1 MGKLKQVY
9 NKFIET
15 YFHDKKRRMIGW
27 TVLFFAVLLVI
38 LSSHFVPARTSWEV
52 GRVSTQDVQADRY
65 LTFVDEE
72 GTLDRQQEALE
83 SFQDIYKI
91 DLEKFN
97 SITITDISDSFAELE
112 KIAVATQSQEELTTV
127 EKIALLHDAFA
138 FTMSADEWA
147 ALANLS
153 EADIQWLYER
163 GIDYAINVMSK
174 GVAQAD
180 LEDAREK
187 IAQSIS
193 NDKYITG
200 AEEKFLQAV
209 IQDVNLYPTYVLD
222 AEATAEKKSE
232 ILATVEPEK
241 ITVQKGELVVRKG
254 EILTERQST
263 ILQQLGYS
271 QSASP
276 VVVVLG
282 IAIMIAM
289 LMLMVRAFMMHFT
302 PKIYRDEKQ
311 IVLLMLLIAG
321 TLFLYD
327 LFLSLTLSSIAER
340 AAQVGYLIP
349 VAMGTMM
356 ITILL
361 DVRLGLVANIIL
373 AIFVGLYTDSPSFA
387 VVALTG
393 GLVGS
398 LGVATLGQRSDISR
412 TALSI
417 SATNAC
423 LIVALGLI
431 QNQTPDVIAFGVLFG
446 VFNGL
451 ISSIFTMG
459 LLPYLENIF
468 GITTS
473 IKLLELANPNQPLLK
488 KLMTEAPGTYHH
500 CIMVG
505 NLGEAAADAIGA
517 NGLEVRLG
525 AYYHDIGKLKRPY
538 FFAENQF
545 SGNNPH
551 NSMTPQLSTLIITS
565 HVKDGIEMAKEA
577 KLPPI
582 IVQMIAQ
589 HHGDSLVS
597 FFYAKAKETDPQAKE
612 RDYRYEQP
620 KPQTKEA
627 AILMLA
633 DTVEAAVRSKKN
645 ATPGQI
651 EGFIRTLI
659 KGKLNDG
666 QFDECELTFRDL
678 DLIATAFTR
687 VINGIYHKRIEYPPQ
702 ANELLKLQEGQAAA
716 ALKTEQA
723 DKAETDGSGHSDHK
737 EETVKHEARDSK
749 EIKDV
754 KEHKE
759 SHKESNDRKD
769 GTENQ

>member
-9 NKFIET
+9 TGIIER
-15 YFHDKKRRMIGW
+15 YFYTKRRRMIAW
-27 TVLFFAVLLVI
+27 TALFFFAMLLI
-38 LSSHFVPARTSWEV
+38 LSSHFVPARTNWEV

-65 LTFVDEE
+65 LTFVDEQ
-72 GTLDRQQEALE
+72 GTLDRQQEALKNL
-83 SFQDIYKI
+83 QDIYKI

-97 SITITDISDSFAELE
+97 SITITDISDSFAKLE
-112 KIAVATQSQEELTTV
+112 EIAVTKDTEQDDTTVDKIAR
-127 EKIALLHDAFA
+127 LHQAFD
-138 FTMSADEWA
+138 FTLGADEWA
-147 ALANLS
+147 SLANLS

-174 GVAQAD
+174 GVAQEE
-180 LEDAREK
+180 LESARAK

-209 IQDVNLYPTYVLD
+209 IQQVNLYPTYVLD
-222 AEATAEKKSE
+222 AEATAAKKSE

-254 EILTERQST
+254 EILTERQSI

-276 VVVVLG
+276 GMVVLG
-282 IAIMIAM
+282 IAILVAI
-289 LMLMVRAFMMHFT
+289 LMLVVRAFMVYFT
-302 PKIYRDEKQ
+302 PKVYRDEKQ
-311 IVLLMLLIAG
+311 VVLLMLLTVA
-321 TLFLYD
+321 TLFTYD
-327 LFLSLTLSSIAER
+327 LFLSLTLSSITER
-340 AAQVGYLIP
+340 ASQVGYLIP
-349 VAMGTMM
+349 VAMGTML

-361 DVRLGLVANIIL
+361 DMRLGIMIDLIF
-373 AIFVGLYTDSPSFA
+373 AIFVGLYTESSPFA
-387 VVALTG
+387 IVALIG

-398 LGVATLGQRSDISR
+398 LGVASLGQRSDISR
-412 TALSI
+412 AALGI
-417 SATNAC
+417 SAINAC
-423 LIVALGLI
+423 LIIALGML
-431 QNQTPDVIAFGVLFG
+431 QNQTADVVAFGVVFG

-459 LLPYLENIF
+459 ILPYLENIF

-473 IKLLELANPNQPLLK
+473 IKLLELANPSQPLLK
-488 KLMTEAPGTYHH
+488 RLMTEAPGTYHH

-538 FFAENQF
+538 FFSENQF

-551 NSMTPQLSTLIITS
+551 DNITPQLSTLIITS

-582 IVQMIAQ
+582 IIQMIAQ

-597 FFYAKAKETDPQAKE
+597 YFYAKAKEADPETKE
-612 RDYRYEQP
+612 RDFRYEQP

-627 AILMLA
+627 AILMMA

-659 KGKLNDG
+659 KNKLNDG

-678 DLIATAFTR
+678 DQIATAFTR

-702 ANELLKLQEGQAAA
+702 AKIVPQLQGG
-716 ALKTEQA
+716 K
-723 DKAETDGSGHSDHK
+723 ETP
-737 EETVKHEARDSK
+737 
-749 EIKDV
+749 
-754 KEHKE
+754 
-759 SHKESNDRKD
+759 
-769 GTENQ
+769 

>member
-1 MGKLKQVY
+1 MAKLKYVY
-9 NKFIET
+9 NSIIEK
-15 YFHDKKRRMIGW
+15 YFYNPKRRMAAW
-27 TVLFFAVLLVI
+27 TALFFAVLLLI
-38 LSSHFVPARTSWEV
+38 LSCHFVPDRTSWEV

-97 SITITDISDSFAELE
+97 SITITDISDSFATLQ
-112 KIAVATQSQEELTTV
+112 KIAVETSEQEMTTAD
-127 EKIALLHDAFA
+127 KIALLHDAFA
-138 FTMSADEWA
+138 YTLEADEWA
-147 ALANLS
+147 TLANLS

-180 LEDAREK
+180 LESARAK

-193 NDKYITG
+193 KDKYITG

-209 IQDVNLYPTYVLD
+209 IEDVNLYPTYVLD
-222 AEATAEKKSE
+222 AEATAARKSE

-254 EILTERQST
+254 EVLTERQAA
-263 ILQQLGYS
+263 ILHQLGYN

-276 VVVVLG
+276 AVVVLG
-282 IAIMIAM
+282 LAILIAM
-289 LMLMVRAFMMHFT
+289 MIVVLRAFMMHFT
-302 PKIYRDEKQ
+302 PKVYRDEKQ
-311 IVLLMLLIAG
+311 ILLLMLLITA
-321 TLFLYD
+321 TISMYD
-327 LFLSLTLSSIAER
+327 LFLSLSLSSMADR

-349 VAMGTMM
+349 VAMGTML

-361 DVRLGLVANIIL
+361 DVRLGLVADIIL
-373 AIFVGLYTDSPSFA
+373 AIFVGLYTESPSFA

-412 TALSI
+412 AALSI
-417 SATNAC
+417 SASNAC
-423 LIVALGLI
+423 VIIALGMV
-431 QNQTPDVIAFGVLFG
+431 QNQALDVIAFGVVFG
-446 VFNGL
+446 VSNGL
-451 ISSIFTMG
+451 IASIFTMG
-459 LLPYLENIF
+459 ILPYLENLF

-488 KLMTEAPGTYHH
+488 RLMTEAPGTYHH

-545 SGNNPH
+545 TGNNPH
-551 NSMTPQLSTLIITS
+551 NSMMPHLSTLIITS

-582 IVQMIAQ
+582 IIQMIAQ

-597 FFYAKAKETDPQAKE
+597 FFYSKAKEIDPEAKE

-627 AILMLA
+627 AILMMA
-633 DTVEAAVRSKKN
+633 DTVEAAVRSRKN

-659 KGKLNDG
+659 KNKLNDG

-687 VINGIYHKRIEYPPQ
+687 VINGIYHKRIEYPQQ
-702 ANELLKLQEGQAAA
+702 AVEMLKLQEGQEK
-716 ALKTEQA
+716 L
-723 DKAETDGSGHSDHK
+723 
-737 EETVKHEARDSK
+737 
-749 EIKDV
+749 
-754 KEHKE
+754 
-759 SHKESNDRKD
+759 
-769 GTENQ
+769 

>member
-1 MGKLKQVY
+1 MGKLNQMY
-9 NKFIET
+9 QNIINK
-15 YFHDKKRRMIGW
+15 YFHSQRRRMLAW
-27 TVLFFAVLLVI
+27 TVLFFAALLLI

-65 LTFVDEE
+65 LTFVDEQ

-97 SITITDISDSFAELE
+97 SITITDISDSFAKLE
-112 KIAVATQSQEELTTV
+112 EIAASSRNQEEVTTV
-127 EKIALLHDAFA
+127 DKIALLHDAFA
-138 FTMSADEWA
+138 FTLGADEWA

-163 GIDYAINVMSK
+163 GIDYTINVMSK
-174 GVAQAD
+174 GVALSD
-180 LEDAREK
+180 LEGAREK

-209 IQDVNLYPTYVLD
+209 IEDVNLYPTYVLD
-222 AEATAEKKSE
+222 VEATAEKKSE

-254 EILTERQST
+254 EILTERQAT

-276 VVVVLG
+276 AMVVLG
-282 IAIMIAM
+282 LAILVAIMM
-289 LMLMVRAFMMHFT
+289 LVVRAFMMHFT

-311 IVLLMLLIAG
+311 IVLMMLLTTATI
-321 TLFLYD
+321 FLYD
-327 LFLSLTLSSIAER
+327 MFLSLTLSSIAER

-349 VAMGTMM
+349 VAMGTML

-361 DVRLGLVANIIL
+361 DVRLGLVIDIIL
-373 AIFVGLYTDSPSFA
+373 AIFVGMYTENSAFA
-387 VVALTG
+387 VVALIG
-393 GLVGS
+393 GLTGS

-417 SATNAC
+417 SAVNAC
-423 LIVALGLI
+423 LIIGLGMI
-431 QNQTPDVIAFGVLFG
+431 QNQTPDVIAFGVVFG

-459 LLPYLENIF
+459 VLPYLENIF

-551 NSMTPQLSTLIITS
+551 NNMTPQLSTLIITS

-582 IVQMIAQ
+582 IIQMIAQ

-597 FFYAKAKETDPQAKE
+597 FFYAKAKEADSQAKE

-627 AILMLA
+627 AILMMA

-678 DLIATAFTR
+678 ELIAEAFAR

-702 ANELLKLQEGQAAA
+702 ANELLKLQEGQ
-716 ALKTEQA
+716 
-723 DKAETDGSGHSDHK
+723 GNH
-737 EETVKHEARDSK
+737 DSHHN
-749 EIKDV
+749 E
-754 KEHKE
+754 
-759 SHKESNDRKD
+759 
-769 GTENQ
+769 

>member
-1 MGKLKQVY
+1 MGRLNQVY
-9 NKFIET
+9 KNIIDK
-15 YFHDKKRRMIGW
+15 YFYSQKRRMIAW
-27 TVLFFAVLLVI
+27 TALFFAALLLI

-65 LTFVDEE
+65 LTFVDVE
-72 GTLDRQQEALE
+72 GTLDRQQEALK

-97 SITITDISDSFAELE
+97 SITITDISDSFATLE
-112 KIAVATQSQEELTTV
+112 EIAASSRNQEEVTTV
-127 EKIALLHDAFA
+127 DKIALLHDAFA
-138 FTMSADEWA
+138 FTLGADEWA

-163 GIDYAINVMSK
+163 GIDYTINVMSK
-174 GVAQAD
+174 GVALAD
-180 LEDAREK
+180 LESAREK

-209 IQDVNLYPTYVLD
+209 IEDVNLYPTYVLD

-254 EILTERQST
+254 EILTERQAT

-276 VVVVLG
+276 SVVVLG
-282 IAIMIAM
+282 LAILIAM
-289 LMLMVRAFMMHFT
+289 MMLVVRAFMMHFT

-311 IVLLMLLIAG
+311 IVLMMLLTTATI
-321 TLFLYD
+321 FLYD
-327 LFLSLTLSSIAER
+327 MFLSLTLSSIAER

-349 VAMGTMM
+349 VAMGTML

-361 DVRLGLVANIIL
+361 DVRLGLVIDIIL
-373 AIFVGLYTDSPSFA
+373 AIFVGMYTENSAFA
-387 VVALTG
+387 VVALIG
-393 GLVGS
+393 GLTGS

-417 SATNAC
+417 SAVNAC
-423 LIVALGLI
+423 LIIGLGMI
-431 QNQTPDVIAFGVLFG
+431 QSQSPDVIIFGVIFG

-459 LLPYLENIF
+459 VLPYLENIF

-473 IKLLELANPNQPLLK
+473 IKLLELANPSQPLLK

-505 NLGEAAADAIGA
+505 NLGEAAAEAIGA

-551 NSMTPQLSTLIITS
+551 NNMTPQLSTLIITS

-582 IVQMIAQ
+582 IIQMIAQ

-597 FFYAKAKETDPQAKE
+597 FFYSKAKETDPQAKE

-627 AILMLA
+627 AILMMA

-678 DLIATAFTR
+678 ELIAEAFAR

-702 ANELLKLQEGQAAA
+702 ANELLKLQEGQ
-716 ALKTEQA
+716 
-723 DKAETDGSGHSDHK
+723 GNH
-737 EETVKHEARDSK
+737 DSHHN
-749 EIKDV
+749 E
-754 KEHKE
+754 
-759 SHKESNDRKD
+759 
-769 GTENQ
+769 

>member
-1 MGKLKQVY
+1 MAKLKYVY
-9 NKFIET
+9 NSIIEK
-15 YFHDKKRRMIGW
+15 YFYNPKRRMAAW
-27 TVLFFAVLLVI
+27 TALFFAVLLLI
-38 LSSHFVPARTSWEV
+38 LSCHFVPDRTSWEV

-97 SITITDISDSFAELE
+97 SITITDISDSFATLQ
-112 KIAVATQSQEELTTV
+112 KIAVETSEQEMTTV
-127 EKIALLHDAFA
+127 DKIALLHDAFA
-138 FTMSADEWA
+138 YTLEADEWA
-147 ALANLS
+147 TLANLS

-180 LEDAREK
+180 LENARAK

-193 NDKYITG
+193 KDKYITG

-209 IQDVNLYPTYVLD
+209 IEDVNLYPTYVLD
-222 AEATAEKKSE
+222 AEATAARKSE

-254 EILTERQST
+254 EVLTERQAA
-263 ILQQLGYS
+263 ILHQLGYN

-276 VVVVLG
+276 AVVVLG
-282 IAIMIAM
+282 LAILIAM
-289 LMLMVRAFMMHFT
+289 MIVVLRAFMMHFT
-302 PKIYRDEKQ
+302 PKVYRDEKQ
-311 IVLLMLLIAG
+311 ILLLMLLITA
-321 TLFLYD
+321 TISMYD
-327 LFLSLTLSSIAER
+327 LFLSLTLSSMADR

-349 VAMGTMM
+349 VAMGTML

-361 DVRLGLVANIIL
+361 DVRLGLVADIIL
-373 AIFVGLYTDSPSFA
+373 AIFVGLYTESPSFA

-412 TALSI
+412 AALSI
-417 SATNAC
+417 SASNAC
-423 LIVALGLI
+423 VIIALGMV
-431 QNQTPDVIAFGVLFG
+431 QNQALDVIAFGVVFG
-446 VFNGL
+446 VSNGL
-451 ISSIFTMG
+451 IASIFTMG
-459 LLPYLENIF
+459 ILPYLENLF

-488 KLMTEAPGTYHH
+488 RLMTEAPGTYHH

-545 SGNNPH
+545 TGNNPH
-551 NSMTPQLSTLIITS
+551 NSMMPHLSTLIITS

-582 IVQMIAQ
+582 IIQMIAQ

-597 FFYAKAKETDPQAKE
+597 FFYSKAKEIDPEAKE

-627 AILMLA
+627 AILMMA
-633 DTVEAAVRSKKN
+633 DTVEAAVRSRKN

-659 KGKLNDG
+659 KNKLNDG

-687 VINGIYHKRIEYPPQ
+687 VINGIYHKRIEYPQQ
-702 ANELLKLQEGQAAA
+702 AVEMLKLQEGQEK
-716 ALKTEQA
+716 L
-723 DKAETDGSGHSDHK
+723 
-737 EETVKHEARDSK
+737 
-749 EIKDV
+749 
-754 KEHKE
+754 
-759 SHKESNDRKD
+759 
-769 GTENQ
+769 

>member
-9 NKFIET
+9 TGIIER
-15 YFHDKKRRMIGW
+15 YFYTKRRRMIAW
-27 TVLFFAVLLVI
+27 TALFFFAMLLI
-38 LSSHFVPARTSWEV
+38 LSSHFVPARTNWEV

-65 LTFVDEE
+65 LTFVDEQ
-72 GTLDRQQEALE
+72 GTLDRQQEALKNL
-83 SFQDIYKI
+83 QDIYKI

-97 SITITDISDSFAELE
+97 SITITDISDSFAKLE
-112 KIAVATQSQEELTTV
+112 EIAVTKDTEQDDTTVDKIAR
-127 EKIALLHDAFA
+127 LHQAFD
-138 FTMSADEWA
+138 FTLGADEWA
-147 ALANLS
+147 SLANLS

-174 GVAQAD
+174 GVAQEE
-180 LEDAREK
+180 LESARAK

-209 IQDVNLYPTYVLD
+209 IQQVNLYPTYVLD
-222 AEATAEKKSE
+222 AEATAAKKSE

-254 EILTERQST
+254 EILTERQSI

-276 VVVVLG
+276 GMVVLG
-282 IAIMIAM
+282 IAILVAI
-289 LMLMVRAFMMHFT
+289 LMLVVRAFMVYFT
-302 PKIYRDEKQ
+302 PKVYRDEKQ
-311 IVLLMLLIAG
+311 VVLLMLLTVA
-321 TLFLYD
+321 TLFTYD
-327 LFLSLTLSSIAER
+327 LFLSLTLSSITER
-340 AAQVGYLIP
+340 ASQVGYLIP
-349 VAMGTMM
+349 VAMGTML

-361 DVRLGLVANIIL
+361 DMRLGIMIDLIF
-373 AIFVGLYTDSPSFA
+373 AIFVGLYTESSPFA
-387 VVALTG
+387 IVALIG

-398 LGVATLGQRSDISR
+398 LGVASLGQRSDISR
-412 TALSI
+412 AALGI
-417 SATNAC
+417 SAINAC
-423 LIVALGLI
+423 LIIALGML
-431 QNQTPDVIAFGVLFG
+431 QNQTADVVAFGVVFG

-459 LLPYLENIF
+459 ILPYLENIF

-473 IKLLELANPNQPLLK
+473 IKLLELANPSQPLLK
-488 KLMTEAPGTYHH
+488 RLMTEAPGTYHH

-538 FFAENQF
+538 FFSENQF

-551 NSMTPQLSTLIITS
+551 DNITPQLSTLIITS

-582 IVQMIAQ
+582 IIQMIAQ

-597 FFYAKAKETDPQAKE
+597 YFYAKAREADPETKE
-612 RDYRYEQP
+612 RDFRYEQP

-627 AILMLA
+627 AILMMA

-659 KGKLNDG
+659 KNKLNDG

-678 DLIATAFTR
+678 DQIATAFTR

-702 ANELLKLQEGQAAA
+702 AKIVPQLQGG
-716 ALKTEQA
+716 K
-723 DKAETDGSGHSDHK
+723 ETP
-737 EETVKHEARDSK
+737 
-749 EIKDV
+749 
-754 KEHKE
+754 
-759 SHKESNDRKD
+759 
-769 GTENQ
+769 

>member
-1 MGKLKQVY
+1 MGNFKQFY
-9 NKFIET
+9 TGIIER
-15 YFHDKKRRMIGW
+15 YFHTKQRRMIAW
-27 TVLFFAVLLVI
+27 TALFFSAMLLI
-38 LSSHFVPARTSWEV
+38 LSSHFVPARTNWEV

-65 LTFVDEE
+65 LTFVDEQ
-72 GTLDRQQEALE
+72 GTLDRQQEALKNL
-83 SFQDIYKI
+83 QDIYKI

-97 SITITDISDSFAELE
+97 SITITDISNSFAKLE
-112 KIAVATQSQEELTTV
+112 QIAVTKDTEQDVTTV
-127 EKIALLHDAFA
+127 DKISKLHEAFD
-138 FTMSADEWA
+138 FTLGADEWA

-174 GVAQAD
+174 GVAQEE
-180 LEDAREK
+180 LEGARAK

-209 IQDVNLYPTYVLD
+209 IQQVNLYPTYVLD
-222 AEATAEKKSE
+222 AEATAAKKSE

-254 EILTERQST
+254 EILTDRQIV

-276 VVVVLG
+276 GMVVLG
-282 IAIMIAM
+282 IAILIAI
-289 LMLMVRAFMMHFT
+289 LMLVVRAFMVYFT
-302 PKIYRDEKQ
+302 PKVYRDEKQ
-311 IVLLMLLIAG
+311 VVLLMLLTVA
-321 TLFLYD
+321 TLFTYD

-340 AAQVGYLIP
+340 ASQVGYLIP
-349 VAMGTMM
+349 VAMGTML

-361 DVRLGLVANIIL
+361 DMRLGIMIDLIF
-373 AIFVGLYTDSPSFA
+373 AIFVGLYTESSPFA
-387 VVALTG
+387 VVALIG

-398 LGVATLGQRSDISR
+398 LGVASLGQRSDISR
-412 TALSI
+412 AALGI
-417 SATNAC
+417 SAINAC
-423 LIVALGLI
+423 LIIALGML
-431 QNQTPDVIAFGVLFG
+431 QNQTADVVAFGVVFG

-459 LLPYLENIF
+459 ILPYLENLF

-488 KLMTEAPGTYHH
+488 RLMTEAPGTYHH

-538 FFAENQF
+538 FFSENQF

-551 NSMTPQLSTLIITS
+551 DNITPQLSTLIITS

-582 IVQMIAQ
+582 IIQMIAQ
-589 HHGDSLVS
+589 HHGDSLVPY
-597 FFYAKAKETDPQAKE
+597 FYAKAKEADPETKE
-612 RDYRYEQP
+612 RDFRYEQP

-627 AILMLA
+627 AILMMA

-659 KGKLNDG
+659 KNKLNDG

-678 DLIATAFTR
+678 DQIATAFTR

-702 ANELLKLQEGQAAA
+702 AKVVPQLQGGR
-716 ALKTEQA
+716 
-723 DKAETDGSGHSDHK
+723 ETP
-737 EETVKHEARDSK
+737 
-749 EIKDV
+749 
-754 KEHKE
+754 
-759 SHKESNDRKD
+759 
-769 GTENQ
+769 

>member
-1 MGKLKQVY
+1 MGRLNQVY
-9 NKFIET
+9 KNIIDK
-15 YFHDKKRRMIGW
+15 YFYSQKRRMIAW
-27 TVLFFAVLLVI
+27 TALFFAALLLI

-72 GTLDRQQEALE
+72 GTLDRQQEALK

-97 SITITDISDSFAELE
+97 SITITDISDSFATLE
-112 KIAVATQSQEELTTV
+112 EIAASSRNQEEVTTV
-127 EKIALLHDAFA
+127 DKIALLHDAFA
-138 FTMSADEWA
+138 FTLGADEWA

-163 GIDYAINVMSK
+163 GIDYTINVMSK
-174 GVAQAD
+174 GVALAD
-180 LEDAREK
+180 LESAREK

-209 IQDVNLYPTYVLD
+209 IEDVNLYPTYVLD

-254 EILTERQST
+254 EILTERQAT

-276 VVVVLG
+276 SVVVLG
-282 IAIMIAM
+282 LAILIAM
-289 LMLMVRAFMMHFT
+289 MMLVVRAFMMHFT

-311 IVLLMLLIAG
+311 IVLMMLLTTATI
-321 TLFLYD
+321 FLYD
-327 LFLSLTLSSIAER
+327 MFLSLTLSSIAER

-349 VAMGTMM
+349 VAMGTML

-361 DVRLGLVANIIL
+361 DVRLGLVIDIIL
-373 AIFVGLYTDSPSFA
+373 AIFVGMYTENSAFA
-387 VVALTG
+387 VVALIG
-393 GLVGS
+393 GLTGS

-417 SATNAC
+417 SAVNAC
-423 LIVALGLI
+423 LIIGLGMI
-431 QNQTPDVIAFGVLFG
+431 QSQTPDVIIFGVIFG

-459 LLPYLENIF
+459 VLPYLENIF

-473 IKLLELANPNQPLLK
+473 IKLLELANPSQPLLK

-505 NLGEAAADAIGA
+505 NLGEAAAEAIGA

-551 NSMTPQLSTLIITS
+551 NNMTPQLSTLIITS

-582 IVQMIAQ
+582 IIQMIAQ

-597 FFYAKAKETDPQAKE
+597 FFYSKAKETDPQAKE

-627 AILMLA
+627 AILMMA

-678 DLIATAFTR
+678 ELIAEAFTR

-702 ANELLKLQEGQAAA
+702 ANELLKLQEGQ
-716 ALKTEQA
+716 
-723 DKAETDGSGHSDHK
+723 GNH
-737 EETVKHEARDSK
+737 DSHHN
-749 EIKDV
+749 E
-754 KEHKE
+754 
-759 SHKESNDRKD
+759 
-769 GTENQ
+769 

>member
-1 MGKLKQVY
+1 MGKLNQMYK
-9 NKFIET
+9 NIIDK
-15 YFHDKKRRMIGW
+15 YFQSQRRRMIAW
-27 TVLFFAVLLVI
+27 TALFFAALLLI
-38 LSSHFVPARTSWEV
+38 LSSHFVPVRTSWEV

-72 GTLDRQQEALE
+72 GTLDRQQEALK

-97 SITITDISDSFAELE
+97 SITITDISDSFATLEEIAELSR
-112 KIAVATQSQEELTTV
+112 SQEEVTTV
-127 EKIALLHDAFA
+127 DKIALLHDAFA
-138 FTMSADEWA
+138 FTLEADEWA
-147 ALANLS
+147 SLANLS

-163 GIDYAINVMSK
+163 GIDYTIDVMSK
-174 GVAQAD
+174 GVALAD
-180 LEDAREK
+180 LESAREK
-187 IAQSIS
+187 IAKSIS

-209 IQDVNLYPTYVLD
+209 IEDVNLYPTYVLD

-254 EILTERQST
+254 EILTERQAT

-276 VVVVLG
+276 VIVVFGLAIL
-282 IAIMIAM
+282 IAIMI
-289 LMLMVRAFMMHFT
+289 LVVRAFMMHFT

-311 IVLLMLLIAG
+311 LVLMMLLTTATI
-321 TLFLYD
+321 FLYD
-327 LFLSLTLSSIAER
+327 MFLSLTLSSIAER

-349 VAMGTMM
+349 VAMGTML

-361 DVRLGLVANIIL
+361 DVRLGLVIDIIL
-373 AIFVGLYTDSPSFA
+373 AIFVGMYTENSAFA
-387 VVALTG
+387 VVALIG
-393 GLVGS
+393 GLTGS

-417 SATNAC
+417 SEVNAC
-423 LIVALGLI
+423 LIIGLGMI
-431 QNQTPDVIAFGVLFG
+431 QSQPPDVFLFG
-446 VFNGL
+446 VVFGVSNGL

-459 LLPYLENIF
+459 VLPYLENIF

-473 IKLLELANPNQPLLK
+473 IKLLELANPSQPLLK

-505 NLGEAAADAIGA
+505 NLGEAAAEAIGA

-551 NSMTPQLSTLIITS
+551 NNMTPQLSTLIITS

-582 IVQMIAQ
+582 IIQMIAQ

-597 FFYAKAKETDPQAKE
+597 FFYSKAKETDPQAKE

-627 AILMLA
+627 AILMMA

-678 DLIATAFTR
+678 ELIAEAFTR

-702 ANELLKLQEGQAAA
+702 ANELLKLQEGQ
-716 ALKTEQA
+716 
-723 DKAETDGSGHSDHK
+723 GNH
-737 EETVKHEARDSK
+737 DSHHN
-749 EIKDV
+749 E
-754 KEHKE
+754 
-759 SHKESNDRKD
+759 
-769 GTENQ
+769 

>member
-1 MGKLKQVY
+1 MGRLNQVY
-9 NKFIET
+9 KNIIDK
-15 YFHDKKRRMIGW
+15 YFYSQKRRMIAW
-27 TVLFFAVLLVI
+27 TALFFAALLLI

-72 GTLDRQQEALE
+72 GTLDRQQEALK

-97 SITITDISDSFAELE
+97 SITITDISDSFATLE
-112 KIAVATQSQEELTTV
+112 EIAASSRNQEEVTTV
-127 EKIALLHDAFA
+127 DKIALLHDAFA
-138 FTMSADEWA
+138 FTLGADEWA

-163 GIDYAINVMSK
+163 GIDYTINVMSK
-174 GVAQAD
+174 GVALAD
-180 LEDAREK
+180 LESAREK

-209 IQDVNLYPTYVLD
+209 IEDVNLYPTYVLD

-254 EILTERQST
+254 EILTERQAT

-276 VVVVLG
+276 SVVVLG
-282 IAIMIAM
+282 LAILIAIMM
-289 LMLMVRAFMMHFT
+289 LVVRAFMMHFT

-311 IVLLMLLIAG
+311 IVLMMLLTTATI
-321 TLFLYD
+321 FLYD
-327 LFLSLTLSSIAER
+327 MFLSLTLSSIAER

-349 VAMGTMM
+349 VAMGTML

-361 DVRLGLVANIIL
+361 DVRLGLVIDIIL
-373 AIFVGLYTDSPSFA
+373 AIFVGMYTENSAFA
-387 VVALTG
+387 VVALIG
-393 GLVGS
+393 GLTGS

-417 SATNAC
+417 SAVNAC
-423 LIVALGLI
+423 LIIGLGMI
-431 QNQTPDVIAFGVLFG
+431 QSQSPDVIIFGVIFG

-459 LLPYLENIF
+459 VLPYLENIF

-473 IKLLELANPNQPLLK
+473 IKLLELANPSQPLLK

-505 NLGEAAADAIGA
+505 NLGEAAAEAIGA

-551 NSMTPQLSTLIITS
+551 NNMTPQLSTLIITS

-582 IVQMIAQ
+582 IIQMIAQ

-597 FFYAKAKETDPQAKE
+597 FFYSKAKETDPQAKE

-627 AILMLA
+627 AILMMA

-678 DLIATAFTR
+678 ELIAEAFTR

-702 ANELLKLQEGQAAA
+702 ANELLKLQEGQ
-716 ALKTEQA
+716 
-723 DKAETDGSGHSDHK
+723 GNH
-737 EETVKHEARDSK
+737 DSHHN
-749 EIKDV
+749 E
-754 KEHKE
+754 
-759 SHKESNDRKD
+759 
-769 GTENQ
+769 

>member
-1 MGKLKQVY
+1 MGRLNQVY
-9 NKFIET
+9 KNIIDK
-15 YFHDKKRRMIGW
+15 YFYSQKRRMIAW
-27 TVLFFAVLLVI
+27 TALFFAALLLI

-72 GTLDRQQEALE
+72 GTLDRQQEALK

-97 SITITDISDSFAELE
+97 SITITDISDSFATLE
-112 KIAVATQSQEELTTV
+112 EIAASSRNQEEVTTV
-127 EKIALLHDAFA
+127 DKIALLHDAFA
-138 FTMSADEWA
+138 FTLGADEWA

-163 GIDYAINVMSK
+163 GIDYTINVMSK
-174 GVAQAD
+174 GVALAD
-180 LEDAREK
+180 LESAREK

-209 IQDVNLYPTYVLD
+209 IEDVNLYPTYVLD

-254 EILTERQST
+254 EILTERQAT

-276 VVVVLG
+276 SVVVLG
-282 IAIMIAM
+282 LAILIAM
-289 LMLMVRAFMMHFT
+289 MMLVVRAFMMHFT

-311 IVLLMLLIAG
+311 IVLMMLLTTATI
-321 TLFLYD
+321 FLYD
-327 LFLSLTLSSIAER
+327 MFLSLTLSSIAER

-349 VAMGTMM
+349 VAMGTML

-361 DVRLGLVANIIL
+361 DVRLGLVIDIIL
-373 AIFVGLYTDSPSFA
+373 AIFVGMYTENSAFA
-387 VVALTG
+387 VVALIG
-393 GLVGS
+393 GLTGS

-417 SATNAC
+417 SAVNAC
-423 LIVALGLI
+423 LIIGLGMI
-431 QNQTPDVIAFGVLFG
+431 QSQTPDVIIFGVIFG

-459 LLPYLENIF
+459 VLPYLENIF

-473 IKLLELANPNQPLLK
+473 IKLLELANPSQPLLK

-505 NLGEAAADAIGA
+505 NLGEAAAEAIGA

-551 NSMTPQLSTLIITS
+551 NNMTPQLSTLIITS

-582 IVQMIAQ
+582 IIQMIAQ

-597 FFYAKAKETDPQAKE
+597 FFYSKAKETDPQAKE

-627 AILMLA
+627 AILMMA

-678 DLIATAFTR
+678 ELIAEAFAR

-702 ANELLKLQEGQAAA
+702 ANELLKLQEGQ
-716 ALKTEQA
+716 
-723 DKAETDGSGHSDHK
+723 GNH
-737 EETVKHEARDSK
+737 DSHHN
-749 EIKDV
+749 E
-754 KEHKE
+754 
-759 SHKESNDRKD
+759 
-769 GTENQ
+769 

>member
-1 MGKLKQVY
+1 MGRLNQVY
-9 NKFIET
+9 KNIIDK
-15 YFHDKKRRMIGW
+15 YFYSQKRRMIAW
-27 TVLFFAVLLVI
+27 TALFFAALLLI

-72 GTLDRQQEALE
+72 GTLDRQQEALK

-97 SITITDISDSFAELE
+97 SITITDISDSFATLE
-112 KIAVATQSQEELTTV
+112 EIAASSRNQEEVTTV
-127 EKIALLHDAFA
+127 DKIALLHDAFA
-138 FTMSADEWA
+138 FTLGADEWA

-163 GIDYAINVMSK
+163 GIDYTINVMSK
-174 GVAQAD
+174 GVALAD
-180 LEDAREK
+180 LESAREK

-209 IQDVNLYPTYVLD
+209 IEDVNLYPTYVLD

-254 EILTERQST
+254 EILTDRQAT

-276 VVVVLG
+276 SVVVLG
-282 IAIMIAM
+282 LAILIAIMM
-289 LMLMVRAFMMHFT
+289 LVVRAFMMHFT

-311 IVLLMLLIAG
+311 IVLMMLLTTATI
-321 TLFLYD
+321 FLYD
-327 LFLSLTLSSIAER
+327 MFLSLTLSSIAER

-349 VAMGTMM
+349 VAMGTML

-361 DVRLGLVANIIL
+361 DVRLGLVIDIIL
-373 AIFVGLYTDSPSFA
+373 AIFVGMYTENSAFA
-387 VVALTG
+387 VVALIG
-393 GLVGS
+393 GLTGS

-417 SATNAC
+417 SAVNAC
-423 LIVALGLI
+423 LIIGLGMI
-431 QNQTPDVIAFGVLFG
+431 QSQSPDVIIFGVIFG

-459 LLPYLENIF
+459 VLPYLENIF

-473 IKLLELANPNQPLLK
+473 IKLLELANPSQPLLK

-505 NLGEAAADAIGA
+505 NLGEAAAEAIGA

-551 NSMTPQLSTLIITS
+551 NNMTPQLSTLIITS

-582 IVQMIAQ
+582 IIQMIAQ

-597 FFYAKAKETDPQAKE
+597 FFYSKAKETDPQAKE

-627 AILMLA
+627 AILMMA

-678 DLIATAFTR
+678 ELIAEAFAR

-702 ANELLKLQEGQAAA
+702 ANELLKLQEGQ
-716 ALKTEQA
+716 
-723 DKAETDGSGHSDHK
+723 GNH
-737 EETVKHEARDSK
+737 DSHHN
-749 EIKDV
+749 E
-754 KEHKE
+754 
-759 SHKESNDRKD
+759 
-769 GTENQ
+769 